1 MNDLPDRFPRGWF
14 VLGHQRDFP
23 VGETKTIFGF
33 NSKILIHRS
42 EDGSVAVDV
51 GGDTSWPVLEI
62 NQMVMVWHDVE
73 KKSPDFTP
81 DKIEECYSDDWSDYG
96 MASFTVKNNCRELID
111 NMADKGHFG
120 PVHQAPFEGFWNEAK
135 DHTYTQEM
143 TADSPILGR
152 DLFSS

>member
-33 NSKILIHRS
+33 NNKILISRT

-73 KKSPDFTP
+73 KQGPDFTP

-96 MASFTVKNNCRELID
+96 MASFIVKNNCRELID
-111 NMADKGHFG
+111 NMADKGLSLIH
-120 PVHQAPFEGFWNEAK
+120 
-135 DHTYTQEM
+135 
-143 TADSPILGR
+143 I
-152 DLFSS
+152 

>member
-33 NSKILIHRS
+33 NNKILISRS

-51 GGDTSWPVLEI
+51 GGDASWPVLEI

-73 KKSPDFTP
+73 KQDPDCTP
-81 DKIEECYSDDWSDYG
+81 DKIEE
-96 MASFTVKNNCRELID
+96 
-111 NMADKGHFG
+111 
-120 PVHQAPFEGFWNEAK
+120 
-135 DHTYTQEM
+135 
-143 TADSPILGR
+143 
-152 DLFSS
+152 